1 VSPRPLFLDPGWQGG
16 NAVSGAYYNE
26 HDPQSAAWLRALILA
41 GEIAE
46 GDVDERSVADVR
58 ADDLRGYCQLHFFA
72 GIGGFSRALRLA
84 GWPDE
89 LPIVTGSCPCQSFS
103 AAGGGAGFDDPR
115 HLWPAWFRLI
125 RELRPAT
132 VIGEQVEAAIGFGW
146 LDLVFGDLE
155 SEGYACGAAVLG
167 ACSVGAPHIRKRLY
181 WVADHTEQGR
191 ARRRAGEAVRG
202 AVEPGRR
209 GAVGGVADAEHA
221 KRRPGDATREYSDWK
236 DAGGSQGAG
245 VSGERGG
252 AGRVG
257 NAAVRGRGIVG
268 DAPLAGRS
276 RQADGAIE
284 PGGVGDTGEQGLERH
299 GWDGD
304 DGDKPGWQRT
314 DSAGSVAPPG
324 DVGNPWDDAV
334 WIPCRDG
341 KLRAI
346 QGAAQPGT
354 EPLADEF
361 SGSLGRCRI
370 DGVEVYAPLIE
381 KGEAR
386 TMRLRGYGNA
396 IVPPLAAEF
405 IRAYLD
411 TLPEK

>member
-1 VSPRPLFLDPGWQGG
+1 M
-16 NAVSGAYYNE
+16 SGSYYNE
-26 HDPQSAAWLRALILA
+26 NDPHAAAWLRELIAAGAIPA
-41 GEIAE
+41 GE
-46 GDVDERSVADVR
+46 VDERSICDVQP
-58 ADDLRGYCQLHFFA
+58 DDLRGYIQHHFFCGVA
-72 GIGGFSRALRLA
+72 GWPLALRLA
-84 GWPDE
+84 GWSDDRP
-89 LPIVTGSCPCQSFS
+89 VWSGSCPCQGFS

-132 VIGEQVEAAIGFGW
+132 VIGEQVEAAVGFGW
-146 LDLVFGDLE
+146 IDLVFGDLE
-155 SEGYACGAAVLG
+155 SEGYACGASVLG
-167 ACSVGAPHIRKRLY
+167 ACSVGAPHIRKRIY
-181 WVADHTEQGR
+181 WVANSECRSTEP
-191 ARRRAGEAVRG
+191 RRLILGGEAREVEGSAQQRKWIRD
-202 AVEPGRR
+202 EPGT
-209 GAVGGVADAEHA
+209 GGNAGGVADAEHA
-221 KRRPGDATREYSDWK
+221 ERRSRGAAGNDGDGQ
-236 DAGGSQGAG
+236 DAGRPQGAG
-245 VSGERGG
+245 VLGERGG

-257 NAAVRGRGIVG
+257 NAASRGCGIVG
-268 DAPLAGRS
+268 DAALAGRG
-276 RQADGAIE
+276 RHADGAIE
-284 PGGVGDTGEQGLERH
+284 SGGVGYTCEPGLE
-299 GWDGD
+299 GYGGDGD
-304 DGDKPGWQRT
+304 NWNEPGRKRT
-314 DSAGSVAPPG
+314 DSAGPVAPPG
-324 DVGNPWDDAV
+324 DIGNPWDDAV